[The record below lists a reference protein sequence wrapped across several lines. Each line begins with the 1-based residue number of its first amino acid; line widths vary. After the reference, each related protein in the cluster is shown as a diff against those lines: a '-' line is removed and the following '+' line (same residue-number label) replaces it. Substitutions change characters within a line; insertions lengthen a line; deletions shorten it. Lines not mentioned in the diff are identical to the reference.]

1 MINTAAAT
9 VTQGYLYSNAM
20 ADSKVNVAATSKIV
34 LYLAGLSKMIIER
47 ALTVRSAEASSP
59 AISEKACD
67 LYGAT
72 ARVTATA
79 GFGAVPSE
87 ERPK

>member
-1 MINTAAAT
+1 M
-9 VTQGYLYSNAM
+9 YSNAM

-47 ALTVRSAEASSP
+47 ALTVRSAEASNP

-67 LYGAT
+67 LYEAT
-72 ARVTATA
+72 ATSTATA
-79 GFGAVPSE
+79 GFGTVPSE
-87 ERPK
+87 ERPKY

>member
-1 MINTAAAT
+1 
-9 VTQGYLYSNAM
+9 M

-34 LYLAGLSKMIIER
+34 LYLAGLSKMIIES
-47 ALTVRSAEASSP
+47 ALTVRSAEASNP

-67 LYGAT
+67 LYGA
-72 ARVTATA
+72 TATA

-87 ERPK
+87 ERPKY